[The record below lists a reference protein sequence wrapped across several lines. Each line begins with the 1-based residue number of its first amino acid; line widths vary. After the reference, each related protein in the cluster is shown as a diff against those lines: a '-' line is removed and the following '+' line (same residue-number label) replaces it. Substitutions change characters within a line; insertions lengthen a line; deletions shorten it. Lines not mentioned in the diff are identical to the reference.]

1 MSFQWFSW
9 FSCIFL
15 ISLDFLM
22 IFHDV
27 SWFLIIFN
35 YFAWLC
41 SDLLF
46 RLCLLRSDL
55 FFAFRLRSGLFR
67 LVVPWS
73 FRGRS
78 GRSAGRSAI
87 VPWSFRGRSGR
98 SAFRFDCFCVLLRWN
113 VILRSASWFF
123 VICMISSWFY
133 MILHD
138 FTWFIFVMILMDFHG
153 FSCFCYDV
161 LMIFIYFNDFQ
172 SFSPELWWFVCFNSL
187 SD

>member
-1 MSFQWFSW
+1 MIFLW
-9 FSCIFL
+9 FSCFFL
-15 ISLDFLM
+15 ISRVCFMICPDLFLM
-22 IFHDV
+22 V
-27 SWFLIIFN
+27 FN
-35 YFAWLC
+35 DFAWLC

-46 RLCLLRSDL
+46 RWCLLRSDL

-78 GRSAGRSAI
+78 GRSAGRSAV

-123 VICMISSWFY
+123 VIFMISSLFY
-133 MILHD
+133 MVLHY
-138 FTWFIFVMILMDFHG
+138 FTWFFSLFHDSHWFSLMFMLL
-153 FSCFCYDV
+153 
-161 LMIFIYFNDFQ
+161 LMMF
-172 SFSPELWWFVCFNSL
+172 
-187 SD
+187 